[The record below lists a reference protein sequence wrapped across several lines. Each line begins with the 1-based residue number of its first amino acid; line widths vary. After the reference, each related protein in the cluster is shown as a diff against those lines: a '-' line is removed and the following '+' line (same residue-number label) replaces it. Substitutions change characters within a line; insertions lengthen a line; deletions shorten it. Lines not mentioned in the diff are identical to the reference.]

1 MTDWFSV
8 HSGVRQ
14 GDNLA
19 PTLFAMYIHDFVI
32 TINELHKGI
41 SIGDR
46 DVSCLLYADDIVL
59 LAETPVDLQVQLDA
73 VNNWCRKW
81 RLKINVTKTKIMHF
95 RKNSANQSYYQFHI
109 GSQNISYCDTYRYL
123 GMELNDTLDYTHS
136 VNILSDASSRA
147 LRALIAR
154 YYSAQGLHYSTYT
167 KLYNSLITPVMD
179 YGSAIWGYKD
189 YARNNTVQHKAM
201 RCFLGVGRFT
211 AMPAIYGEMAWRTP
225 QYRHHLDMVR
235 YFVRLIN
242 MDKTRLP
249 YHIFMWEYNRPRQ
262 GTWCH
267 EIKVILEQCGLID
280 CYNTLNPG
288 TINMVAHASRA
299 LATLQAGQWELKRHM
314 PKLDTYNKI
323 KTTFCVSNYVFKYL
337 NRNQRSAIARLYS
350 GNLPLR
356 IETGRYRNI
365 PRPERLCVFCDSG
378 HVEDEI
384 HFITECALHAQNRD
398 TMLEQ
403 YNIDDTMYTSEQ
415 LFIHIH
421 VSGLDPKPLCNYII
435 KALNARRLTTV

>member
-1 MTDWFSV
+1 M
-8 HSGVRQ
+8 
-14 GDNLA
+14 
-19 PTLFAMYIHDFVI
+19 
-32 TINELHKGI
+32 
-41 SIGDR
+41 
-46 DVSCLLYADDIVL
+46 
-59 LAETPVDLQVQLDA
+59 
-73 VNNWCRKW
+73 
-81 RLKINVTKTKIMHF
+81 
-95 RKNSANQSYYQFHI
+95 YQF
-109 GSQNISYCDTYRYL
+109 
-123 GMELNDTLDYTHS
+123 
-136 VNILSDASSRA
+136 
-147 LRALIAR
+147 
-154 YYSAQGLHYSTYT
+154 GL
-167 KLYNSLITPVMD
+167 
-179 YGSAIWGYKD
+179 YGG
-189 YARNNTVQHKAM
+189 
-201 RCFLGVGRFT
+201 
-211 AMPAIYGEMAWRTP
+211 TP

-267 EIKVILEQCGLID
+267 EIKIILEQCGLID
-280 CYNTLNPG
+280 CNNTLNPG

-314 PKLDTYNKI
+314 PKLDTYNTI

-337 NRNQRSAIARLYS
+337 NKNQRSAIARFIYS
-350 GNLPLR
+350 GDLPLR

-384 HFITECALHAQNRD
+384 TECALHAQNRD
-398 TMLEQ
+398 IMLEQ

-415 LFIHIH
+415 LFIHI
-421 VSGLDPKPLCNYII
+421 SGLDPKPLCNYII